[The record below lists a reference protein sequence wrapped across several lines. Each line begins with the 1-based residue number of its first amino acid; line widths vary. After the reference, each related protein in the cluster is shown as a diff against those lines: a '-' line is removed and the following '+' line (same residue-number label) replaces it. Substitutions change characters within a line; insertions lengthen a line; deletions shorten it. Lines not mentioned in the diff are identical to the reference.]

1 MAVDSLATSEFL
13 PPAIPSTSLWV
24 NPAAMSLGLSPA
36 EWVSTISAGGSTM
49 VPLLVYEYA
58 ITFGQEVR
66 YVWMQKKTGAAVLFL
81 MIRYASLV
89 TWCGIEAATYML
101 SLSDQAEG
109 VMEIFILLPIAVFSA
124 LRTLALSDMNRAL
137 AIVTFILACGPVIIN
152 LWVYIAIGVF
162 GTNIPV
168 IGCIAQSNETA
179 HEALIGV
186 TISRVSDIVSELIV
200 LAVTWWHA
208 AKGGLTWGMP
218 GCRSSLMKAMVVH
231 GQTWLYRALVI
242 LNTLH
247 LALTLLAEDLI
258 TGQAISLIPIFTE
271 PLTVIIIC
279 RFLLALQRAN
289 VKSTGLETT
298 DSELGGSGGDL
309 YGSGTLHFAST
320 VIGSM
325 GGAID
330 AGVEVDD
337 DSELTFGYVD
347 EDEDSRRHTL
357 LPDSEKPES
366 VDMDIAI
373 V

>member
-1 MAVDSLATSEFL
+1 
-13 PPAIPSTSLWV
+13 
-24 NPAAMSLGLSPA
+24 MSAGLSPA
-36 EWVSTISAGGSTM
+36 EWISTISAGITANWVTVG
-49 VPLLVYEYA
+49 PIALLVYEYA

-101 SLSDQAEG
+101 TLSDQSCSKLNKAEG
-109 VMEIFILLPIAVFSA
+109 IMEIFILLPIAVFSA
-124 LRTLALSDMNRAL
+124 LRTLALSNMNRTL
-137 AIVTFILACGPVIIN
+137 AIVTFILACGPVAIN

-168 IGCIAQSNETA
+168 IGCIAESNETA
-179 HEALIGV
+179 HEALMWTKLGLAWMQVVSHEGDGTTRDGV
-186 TISRVSDIVSELIV
+186 
-200 LAVTWWHA
+200 
-208 AKGGLTWGMP
+208 
-218 GCRSSLMKAMVVH
+218 
-231 GQTWLYRALVI
+231 
-242 LNTLH
+242 LH
-247 LALTLLAEDLI
+247 DLI

-289 VKSTGLETT
+289 IKSTGLETT

-309 YGSGTLHFAST
+309 YGSGTLHFASAM
-320 VIGSM
+320 IGSV

-330 AGVEVDD
+330 AGLDDDD
-337 DSELTFGYVD
+337 DSELTIGYVD
-347 EDEDSRRHTL
+347 EYEDPHS
-357 LPDSEKPES
+357 PDSAKQEG
-366 VDMDIAI
+366 DADLAI

>member
-1 MAVDSLATSEFL
+1 
-13 PPAIPSTSLWV
+13 
-24 NPAAMSLGLSPA
+24 MSSGLSPA
-36 EWVSTISAGGSTM
+36 EWISTVSAGITANWVTVG
-49 VPLLVYEYA
+49 PIALLVYEYV

-66 YVWMQKKTGAAVLFL
+66 YVWAQKKTGAAMLFL

-101 SLSDQAEG
+101 SLSDQRSVAVCITG
-109 VMEIFILLPIAVFSA
+109 VDRIADLRGLPFFSA

-137 AIVTFILACGPVIIN
+137 AIVTFVLACGPVIIN
-152 LWVYIAIGVF
+152 LWVYIAIGIF

-179 HEALIGV
+179 HEALIANSTCV

-208 AKGGLTWGMP
+208 AKGGLTWSMP
-218 GCRSSLMKAMVVH
+218 GCRSSLMRAMVLH
-231 GQTWLYRALVI
+231 GTVYFLALVI
-242 LNTLH
+242 LNSLH

-298 DSELGGSGGDL
+298 DSELGGSGGDQ
-309 YGSGTLHFAST
+309 YGSGTLHFASA
-320 VIGSM
+320 VIGSV

-330 AGVEVDD
+330 AGVDVDD
-337 DSELTFGYVD
+337 DNSELTFGYVD
-347 EDEDSRRHTL
+347 EYEDLGST
-357 LPDSEKPES
+357 PSPEFAKPEGDS
-366 VDMDIAI
+366 GISMV
-373 V
+373 